1 MSKKIWVILL
11 PSLFAYTSLLA
22 QLNVYPVN
30 WWVGMKDPS
39 VQLMLH
45 KKGIGNA
52 RIRMASYA
60 GVKLVKTYV
69 PENKNYVFID
79 LSIAPGTRAGK
90 LSFNIQEGG
99 DVSVFTYELK
109 QRNPGNGKTRV
120 RGVNSS
126 DFIYLIMPDRF
137 SNGDTTNDKIATLR
151 DQQSD
156 RNNPFL
162 RHGGDLKGVRDRL
175 DYMKDLG
182 ITSIWL
188 TPVVENDMPL
198 MDEWNSRVSG
208 YHGYWITDHYTID
221 PRFGGNKAYHEMIDA
236 AHSRGM
242 KVIQDAVYNHV
253 GNHHWSVLDLPMK
266 DWINQWPVYTNS
278 NYKEE
283 VFFDP
288 YADSMD
294 KKTMIKGW
302 FVPHLPDLNLDN
314 PYCANY
320 MVQQA
325 VWTTE
330 EFGIDGW
337 RVDTYKYC
345 EEKFMNRVNA
355 ALEKEFPTITIFGEA
370 WCANVPGS
378 AYFTKNNMNVPF
390 RHNLQGITD
399 FPFSFAIRDA
409 AKPGGANNLYAVA
422 AQDFLYKDPFK
433 NCIFLDNHDM
443 DRFYSVL
450 NEDLKKYKI
459 AVGLLL
465 TERGIPQLY
474 YGTEILMKNLR
485 NPNDAMV
492 REDFNGGWVGD
503 AVNKFT
509 SAGRTEKE
517 NEAFAFVKNL
527 AVFRKNS
534 SALSVGKTL
543 QYIPKDDIYVYFR
556 YTDKQRVM
564 CIVNSSDKPVE
575 LKTERFSKGLAGKTK
590 GYDVIGKKDIS
601 FTSSISLPPSS
612 IQVIELK

>member
-11 PSLFAYTSLLA
+11 PSFFAYTSLLA

-45 KKGIGNA
+45 KKGIGDA
-52 RIRMASYA
+52 RIRMAPYT

-109 QRNPGNGKTRV
+109 QRNPGNGKTRI

-198 MDEWNSRVSG
+198 MDEWNNKVSG

-253 GNHHWSVLDLPMK
+253 GNHHWSVLDMPMK
-266 DWINQWPVYTNS
+266 DWINQWPAYTNS

-355 ALEKEFPTITIFGEA
+355 ALEKEFPTISIFGEA

-390 RHNLQGITD
+390 KHNLQGITD

-409 AKPGGANNLYAVA
+409 ARKGGSNNLYAVA
-422 AQDFLYKDPFK
+422 AQDFLYKDPLK

-450 NEDLKKYKI
+450 D
-459 AVGLLL
+459 
-465 TERGIPQLY
+465 
-474 YGTEILMKNLR
+474 
-485 NPNDAMV
+485 
-492 REDFNGGWVGD
+492 EDF
-503 AVNKFT
+503 
-509 SAGRTEKE
+509 
-517 NEAFAFVKNL
+517 
-527 AVFRKNS
+527 
-534 SALSVGKTL
+534 
-543 QYIPKDDIYVYFR
+543 
-556 YTDKQRVM
+556 
-564 CIVNSSDKPVE
+564 
-575 LKTERFSKGLAGKTK
+575 SK
-590 GYDVIGKKDIS
+590 V
-601 FTSSISLPPSS
+601 
-612 IQVIELK
+612 